1 MNPQA
6 LRFATRPARL
16 VLALALALPAV
27 PAWSAAAADPALAGD
42 VLLKLDRADALAP
55 LLQRHPLTLMA
66 RLGARPIF
74 RLRVVGSART
84 QDVLDALRRDPA
96 VQLAEANA
104 VHRAPEARK
113 NAAWAIGSADDYAAP
128 WAAAAI
134 RLAPAQAL
142 SDGRGI
148 RVAVLDT
155 GIDGSHPAL
164 AGRLLPGVD
173 LVAGDAD
180 PAEEGTAADPA
191 YGHGTHVA
199 ALVARV
205 APQAAILPLRVLD
218 AAGNGNAWVLAEA
231 LLHAVDPDRNPLTD
245 DGAQVINFSLGSL
258 DRTRLLGSVARLASC
273 APPDATEP
281 VADFS
286 DPGYADDHA
295 RCAVRRGAVVVAAAG
310 NDASMRTRQYP
321 AAEGVY
327 GLLAVAASN
336 AQSRLADFSNGG
348 GWIDLA
354 APGERITSALP
365 GGGWGS
371 WSGTSM
377 AAPLVAGGAALLMAA
392 APALTPVEV
401 ARRLVRS
408 GSALCGTRLPQL
420 DLHAALAG
428 APAPAPVCP

>member
-1 MNPQA
+1 MPTHTLISIWRQA
-6 LRFATRPARL
+6 RW
-16 VLALALALPAV
+16 ALALGMALAAA
-27 PAWSAAAADPALAGD
+27 PAWPAAAADPNVAGE
-42 VLLKLDRADALAP
+42 LLIKLDRTDALAP
-55 LLQRHPLTLMA
+55 LLQRHPVSLLA
-66 RLGARPIF
+66 RFGARPIF
-74 RLRVVGSART
+74 RLRVVGAART
-84 QDVLDALRRDPA
+84 KDVLDALRREPA
-96 VQLAEANA
+96 VQLAELHAI
-104 VHRAPEARK
+104 HRAPEARK

-142 SDGRGI
+142 SDGHGI

-155 GIDGSHPAL
+155 GVDSRHPAL

-173 LVAGDAD
+173 FVAGDAD
-180 PAEEGTAADPA
+180 PTEEGTAADPA
-191 YGHGTHVA
+191 WGHGTHVA

-245 DGAQVINFSLGSL
+245 DGAQVVNLSLGSL
-258 DRTRLLGSVARLASC
+258 DRTRLLGSIARLVSC
-273 APPDATEP
+273 APPDPTDPA
-281 VADFS
+281 ADFS
-286 DPGYADDHA
+286 DPGYDDDRA
-295 RCAVRRGAVVVAAAG
+295 RCAARRGAVVVAAAG
-310 NDASMRTRQYP
+310 NDASTRTREYP

-327 GLLAVAASN
+327 GLIAVAASN

-377 AAPLVAGGAALLMAA
+377 AAPLVAGSAALLMAA

-408 GSALCGTRLPQL
+408 GSGLCGTRLPQL
-420 DLHAALAG
+420 DVYAALAG
-428 APAPAPVCP
+428 VAATVPTCP